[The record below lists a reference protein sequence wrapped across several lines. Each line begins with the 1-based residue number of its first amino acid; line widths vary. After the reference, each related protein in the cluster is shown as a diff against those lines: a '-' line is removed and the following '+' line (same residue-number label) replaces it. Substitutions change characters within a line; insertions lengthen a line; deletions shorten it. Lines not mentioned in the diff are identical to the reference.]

1 MRLKIIAGNVVA
13 VLIVGVAVYFFVHGQ
28 LQTGLASGF
37 EESVQHDAVLFA
49 RSWELAG
56 RQFLDRVADQAK
68 SERVID
74 SFAGL
79 DDGSRRARAHQTCNA
94 IATWFGDPARGRRG
108 MPDIVVIVDETGETV
123 SRNLDQ
129 NRSFPA
135 RRLGAVRQTL
145 RDGIDRVDVWFFEEE
160 GKVLEVGIGRVE
172 TAEGAVLGA
181 LVVGYV
187 ISDGFADEE
196 ARLLG
201 REVAFVTETGVTAT
215 SLEGPIR
222 DSLKDYLFGPQAAA
236 KDAALDEEGGPTVW
250 KTTLDGGVWIG
261 SVAPL
266 PRSASYRIAYVV
278 MGNETAATELAGVA
292 NWILAGTLFCVLC
305 VLIYGFIIG
314 TSFIR
319 PLEQI
324 EEGVLAVINGRTD
337 TRIDVQSGEFGGL
350 AYRINQL
357 INVFTGVEE
366 ADDDGRVSAPP
377 GPPSQS
383 SAWNDAAFNA
393 DAAARESAVS
403 TQPAQPGDPV
413 DDPAVATALASEPED
428 AYFARLYTEYV
439 AAKAAVGEDVGNVPQ
454 ERFAQRLKKNADAL
468 AQKHGCRMVR
478 FRVET
483 RDNQVTLQP
492 VLIR

>member
-13 VLIVGVAVYFFVHGQ
+13 VLIVGVAVYFFVRSQ
-28 LQTGLASGF
+28 LMTGLASGF
-37 EESVQHDAVLFA
+37 EESVQHDSVLFA

-56 RQFLDRVADQAK
+56 RQFLDRVAEQA
-68 SERVID
+68 STQRVID

-79 DDGSRRARAHQTCNA
+79 DAGSRRARAHQTCNE

-108 MPDIVVIVDETGETV
+108 NPDVVVIVDATGETV

-135 RRLGAVRQTL
+135 RRLESVRQTL
-145 RDGIDRVDVWFFEEE
+145 RDGVDRVDVWYFEEE
-160 GKVLEVGIGRVE
+160 GKVMEIGVGRIETPERV
-172 TAEGAVLGA
+172 VLGA

-187 ISDGFADEE
+187 ISDGFAEEE
-196 ARLLG
+196 ANLLD
-201 REVAFVTETGVTAT
+201 REVAFVTESGIYAT
-215 SLEGPIR
+215 SLDGGTK
-222 DSLKDYLFGPQAAA
+222 DALKEYLFGPQAAA
-236 KDAALDEEGGPTVW
+236 KEAALDEQGGMTVW
-250 KTTLDGGVWIG
+250 HASLDGGDWVG
-261 SVAPL
+261 TVAPL

-278 MGNETAATELAGVA
+278 MGSETAATEMAGVA
-292 NWILAGTLFCVLC
+292 NWLLAGTLFCVLC

-314 TSFIR
+314 TSFLR

-337 TRIDVQSGEFGGL
+337 MRIDVQSGEFGGL

-366 ADDDGRVSAPP
+366 ADDEGRVSQPP
-377 GPPSQS
+377 GPPSQA
-383 SAWNDAAFNA
+383 AWNDAAFNP
-393 DAAARESAVS
+393 ESGAS
-403 TQPAQPGDPV
+403 QATPAPAQPGDPV
-413 DDPAVATALASEPED
+413 DDPGVAAALASEPE
-428 AYFARLYTEYV
+428 AQYYSRLYKEYV
-439 AAKAAVGEDVGNVPQ
+439 AAKAAVGENVSNVP
-454 ERFAQRLKKNADAL
+454 EDRFTQRLQKNADAL